1 MPDYGERQ
9 IVGVPTGLLTQAGRP
24 MYETPYGE
32 MVSEKSVT
40 LPINGFFYNVPSIHQ
55 GVQYTEDQIYNM
67 LVNGMIEPTSVHP
80 TMEEAITAAELRSS
94 GLLGY

>member
-9 IVGVPTGLLTQAGRP
+9 IVGVPTGLLTGADRP
-24 MYETPYGE
+24 VYETPYGE
-32 MVSEKSVT
+32 MVSEKSIT

-55 GVQYTEDQIYNM
+55 GVQYTEDEIYDM
-67 LVNGMIEPTSVHP
+67 LVNGMIEPTSVHQ
-80 TMEEAITAAELRSS
+80 TMEEAIMAAESRSN